1 MKIFKWFLLA
11 LQFLTIIPTVP
22 FRDVDDRD
30 MHYSVMFFPAV
41 GLLLGAIVWL
51 VMKAAALIFAPEI
64 AAFFALAALTLLTG
78 MLHLDGVMDV
88 ADALGSRK
96 GKADALVIM
105 KDSHVGAIGA
115 GAGMLLLLGKFVA
128 LADLSVAHIGFFLVP
143 PMVSRLGVVW
153 IMAVS
158 PSARAGRGLSGFYAQ
173 KIPVTALVVASVYV
187 LIAAFWWLNWQFA
200 LLDIGLL
207 VGAVAIYHFLM
218 KKKFGGM
225 TGDMY
230 GAFNELMEWVLFT
243 LGAMR

>member
-1 MKIFKWFLLA
+1 MKIFKWLLLA

-30 MHYSVMFFPAV
+30 MRYSVMFFPAI
-41 GLLLGAIVWL
+41 GLLLGAVVWL
-51 VMKAAALIFAPEI
+51 VMKAAALIFAPGI

-78 MLHLDGVMDV
+78 LLHLDGVMDV

-96 GKADALVIM
+96 GKEDALAIM

-128 LADLSVAHIGFFLVP
+128 LSDLSVAHIGYFLVP
-143 PMVSRLGVVW
+143 PMFSRLGMIW
-153 IMAVS
+153 IMVVS
-158 PSARAGRGLSGFYAQ
+158 PSARTSGLSGFYAQ
-173 KIPVTALVVASVYV
+173 KIPVAALVVASVYA
-187 LIAAFWWLNWQFA
+187 LIAVFWWLNWQFA
-200 LLDIGLL
+200 LIDIGSL
-207 VGAVAIYHFLM
+207 VGTVGVYQYLM